1 MLRRL
6 SRSAL
11 IAASAVLAS
20 GIAPASAAAQVGYQ
34 NCTNS
39 AVCGYVQ
46 AALTG
51 TVLSV
56 RLQNL
61 DNTIGSGLYSAR
73 IVFANVIGSNFGFN
87 TAFGAAPVAS
97 SSGAT
102 QFGNTFP
109 TPGAGWSYDGLGG
122 FNFLDLASFYN
133 VVIEGS
139 MPSAYHSDS
148 FSTPGGAGASYV
160 QFDVDLA
167 QVQGISGNTITD
179 LGFTTDYGEAIGA
192 AVVATPEPSSLA
204 LLGTGLLGI
213 GFRASRRRRTNA

>member
-20 GIAPASAAAQVGYQ
+20 GIAPATATAQVAFQ
-34 NCTNS
+34 SCTNS
-39 AVCGYVQ
+39 AICGYVQ
-46 AALTG
+46 ASLTG

-73 IVFANVIGSNFGFN
+73 ILFANVIGSNYGLD
-87 TAFGAAPVAS
+87 AFGAAPIAT

-102 QFGNTFP
+102 QFGNTYP
-109 TPGAGWSYDGLGG
+109 TPGAGWSYTGYGSS
-122 FNFLDLASFYN
+122 NSLDLASFFN

-148 FSTPGGAGASYV
+148 FTTPGGAGASYV
-160 QFDVDLA
+160 QFDADLS

-179 LGFTTDYGEAIGA
+179 LGFTTDAGEAIGA